1 MQTSPTPTTSP
12 RTRQRYVDDAYNER
26 EHAVLKML
34 REKHPEDDVYSV
46 EDLAKRSGLS
56 VDDADRTLKV
66 LMKRHVVSIVAL
78 DDDDRR
84 SPVVIKASRVEDT
97 RF

>member
-12 RTRQRYVDDAYNER
+12 RTRQRFVDDAYNER

-34 REKHPEDDVYSV
+34 RDKHPDDDVYSV
-46 EDLAKRSGLS
+46 EDLASRTGLS

-66 LMKRHVVSIVAL
+66 LVKRGMVCLVTL
-78 DDDDRR
+78 DSDDRR
-84 SPVVIKASRVEDT
+84 SPVVIKPSRVEDT